1 MSKWHDDAVTFG
13 ATHIYCDDSSS
24 ATVDTVGSLD
34 MAGLGTSPTAV
45 VDGPR
50 GRPAWRWAANG
61 SLYHAPNAGFPQSNT
76 FSLET
81 WVRFDEDAAFQTA
94 SMIRSSTDDEV
105 GGHSFGAG
113 ALEVLGVDYSTK
125 GQHVVRRGGR
135 SLLSLTGMG
144 NNRWHQVVA
153 TVDALNYCTVYVDGT
168 YQTGYSMRTPSGTAG
183 FRVAAN
189 GYVPGSEI
197 QRWDGDISSV
207 AIYPRVLTPGEVWVL
222 WGAKRPRAYLGLVAV
237 TR

>member
-1 MSKWHDDAVTFG
+1 MTKWHDDAVAFG
-13 ATHIYCDDSSS
+13 ASHIYCDDASDPEL
-24 ATVDTVGSLD
+24 DTVGSLD
-34 MAGLGTSPTAV
+34 LTTLGTSPTAV
-45 VDGPR
+45 ADGPR
-50 GRPAWRWAANG
+50 GRAAWRWAANG
-61 SLYHAPNAGFPQSNT
+61 SLYHAPDSGFPQSNT

-81 WVRFDEDAAFQTA
+81 WVRFDEDEPFQTA

-113 ALEVLGVDYSTK
+113 ALNVVGVGYSTK

-189 GYVPGSEI
+189 GYVPGSET

-222 WGAKRPRAYLGLVAV
+222 WDARRPRAHLGLVAV